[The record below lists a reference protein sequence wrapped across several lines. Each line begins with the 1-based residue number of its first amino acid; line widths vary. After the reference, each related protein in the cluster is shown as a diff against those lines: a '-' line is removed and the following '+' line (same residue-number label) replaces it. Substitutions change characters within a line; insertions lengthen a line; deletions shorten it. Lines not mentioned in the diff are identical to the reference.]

1 MSDGKLEKM
10 EKDYSPQVDALLPE
24 TDELVKQGKLP
35 QAMEKLA
42 ALEKQARNAADNA
55 STGRILVQIV
65 KLCRQVEDWKLL
77 NEQIVLLSKKHG
89 QLKAAT
95 TKMVQEAFSYLE
107 TTPNMETKLEL
118 IDTLRTVTEGK
129 IYVEVERARV
139 TRILAQIK
147 EDEGKI
153 NEAADILQEL
163 QVETFGSMEKREKTD
178 FILEQMRLCLA
189 KHDYIRTQ
197 IISKKIN
204 TRFFQEKENE
214 VKCPKEKE
222 KYWQTDLKLRF
233 YQLMI
238 QHALHEEQYM
248 NVHKYYKQIYDCE
261 SIQQDESKW
270 KDALQH
276 CVLFIVLATYDNEQS
291 DLLHRIYEDEHLAKI
306 PLYQELVKSFVT
318 TELMRW
324 PTIEQIYGEALGQTD
339 VFLKSSEEG
348 QKRWKELHHRVIE
361 HNIRVVAK
369 YYTRVTTKRLMQLL
383 DLNERDTEEF
393 LSKLV
398 VSKTIYARV
407 DRPAGVV
414 SFQVKKDANQVL
426 NDWSSDINS
435 LLNLVEKT
443 CHLISKE
450 EMVHSIAKA
459 I

>member
-24 TDELVKQGKLP
+24 TDALLKQGKL
-35 QAMEKLA
+35 QEALDKLMV
-42 ALEKQARNAADNA
+42 LEKQARNAADPA
-55 STGRILVQIV
+55 STSRILVQVI
-65 KLCRQVEDWKLL
+65 KLCREAQDWKLL
-77 NEQIVLLSKKHG
+77 NEEIVLLSKKHG

-95 TKMVQEAFSYLE
+95 TKMIQEAFSYLDN
-107 TTPNMETKLEL
+107 TPNMEVKLEL

-139 TRILAQIK
+139 TRLLAQIR
-147 EDEGKI
+147 ENEGKI

-189 KHDYIRTQ
+189 KHDYVRTQ

-214 VKCPKEKE
+214 
-222 KYWQTDLKLRF
+222 DLKLRF
-233 YQLMI
+233 YDLMI
-238 QHALHEEQYM
+238 KHALHEEQYL
-248 NVHKYYKQIYDCE
+248 NVHKFYKQIYDSE
-261 SIQQDESKW
+261 SIKQDESKW
-270 KDALQH
+270 KEVLQNA
-276 CVLFIVLATYDNEQS
+276 VLFIVLSPYDNEQS
-291 DLLHRIYEDEHLAKI
+291 DLLHRTYEDPQLAQVPLYHELAKC
-306 PLYQELVKSFVT
+306 FVT

-324 PTIEQIYGEALGQTD
+324 AKIEEVYGATLRQTD
-339 VFLKSSEEG
+339 VFSKTTEG
-348 QKRWKELHHRVIE
+348 DKRWKELHNRVIE

-369 YYTRVTTKRLMQLL
+369 YYTRVTSKRLMQLL

-407 DRPAGVV
+407 DRPAGIV

-450 EMVHSIAKA
+450 EMVHSIAKVM
-459 I
+459 

>member
-24 TDELVKQGKLP
+24 TDALLKQGKL
-35 QAMEKLA
+35 QEALDKLMV
-42 ALEKQARNAADNA
+42 LEKQARNAADPD
-55 STGRILVQIV
+55 STSRILVQVV
-65 KLCRQVEDWKLL
+65 KLCRESQDWKLL
-77 NEQIVLLSKKHG
+77 NEEIVLLSKKHG
-89 QLKAAT
+89 QLKVAT
-95 TKMVQEAFSYLE
+95 TKMIQEAFSYLDN
-107 TTPNMETKLEL
+107 TPNMEVKLEL

-139 TRILAQIK
+139 TRLLAQIR
-147 EDEGKI
+147 EEEGKI

-163 QVETFGSMEKREKTD
+163 QVETFGSMDKREKTD

-189 KHDYIRTQ
+189 KHDYVRTQ

-214 VKCPKEKE
+214 
-222 KYWQTDLKLRF
+222 DLKLRF
-233 YQLMI
+233 YDLMI
-238 QHALHEEQYM
+238 KHALHEEQYL
-248 NVHKYYKQIYDCE
+248 NVHKFYKQIYDSE
-261 SIQQDESKW
+261 SIQQEETKW
-270 KDALQH
+270 KEALQNA
-276 CVLFIVLATYDNEQS
+276 VLFIVLSPYDNEQS
-291 DLLHRIYEDEHLAKI
+291 DLLHRIYEDPKLAEI
-306 PLYQELVKSFVT
+306 PLYNELTKCFVT

-324 PTIEQIYGEALGQTD
+324 PKIEEVYGQELQQTF
-339 VFLKSSEEG
+339 VFSKSSEGE
-348 QKRWKELHHRVIE
+348 KRWKELHNRVIE

-407 DRPAGVV
+407 DRPAGIV

-450 EMVHSIAKA
+450 EMVHSIAKVM
-459 I
+459 

>member
-24 TDELVKQGKLP
+24 TDALVKQGKL
-35 QAMEKLA
+35 QEAIDKLM
-42 ALEKQARNAADNA
+42 ALEKQARNAADPN
-55 STGRILVQIV
+55 STSRILVQVV
-65 KLCRQVEDWKLL
+65 KLCREAQDWKLL
-77 NEQIVLLSKKHG
+77 NEEIVLLSKKHG

-95 TKMVQEAFSYLE
+95 TKMIQEAFSYLDN
-107 TTPNMETKLEL
+107 TPSMDIKLEL

-139 TRILAQIK
+139 TRLLAQIR
-147 EDEGKI
+147 EEEGKI
-153 NEAADILQEL
+153 NDAADILQEL

-178 FILEQMRLCLA
+178 FILEQMRLSLA
-189 KHDYIRTQ
+189 KHDYVRTQ

-204 TRFFQEKENE
+204 NKFFQEKENE
-214 VKCPKEKE
+214 
-222 KYWQTDLKLRF
+222 DLKLRF
-233 YQLMI
+233 YDLMI
-238 QHALHEEQYM
+238 KHALHEGQYL
-248 NVHKYYKQIYDCE
+248 NVHKFYKQIYDSE
-261 SIQQDESKW
+261 SIQQDEPKW
-270 KDALQH
+270 KEALQNA
-276 CVLFIVLATYDNEQS
+276 VLFIVLSPYDNEQS
-291 DLLHRIYEDEHLAKI
+291 DLLHRIFEDTKLAQI
-306 PLYQELVKSFVT
+306 PLYYELTKCFVT

-324 PTIEQIYGEALGQTD
+324 PKIEEVYGQTLGETF
-339 VFLKSSEEG
+339 VFSKSAEEG
-348 QKRWKELHHRVIE
+348 QKRWKELHNRVIE

-407 DRPAGVV
+407 DRPAGIV

-450 EMVHSIAKA
+450 EMVHSIAKVK
-459 I
+459 